1 MAQESDSKRLYRVLE
16 LFVQNGN
23 IDAHT
28 SKLLRIW
35 RWKADSLPSR
45 SCLPPSLLFYQVDT
59 LEWCRERIGELNK
72 LIEEKRHTISGD
84 YQNYPPQNSAFILF
98 NTQIAAHMAVK
109 SHAHHQPYRMA
120 DNYVEAHPLDV
131 VWGNLS
137 MNPYEKKVRTLIGWS
152 ITIAI
157 VVFWTVI
164 VGFVGIVSNV
174 KGLGVKV
181 HWLNW
186 LNNIGV
192 VSGIIQGLLPSESF
206 RLETRESR
214 GNL

>member
-1 MAQESDSKRLYRVLE
+1 
-16 LFVQNGN
+16 
-23 IDAHT
+23 
-28 SKLLRIW
+28 
-35 RWKADSLPSR
+35 
-45 SCLPPSLLFYQVDT
+45 
-59 LEWCRERIGELNK
+59 
-72 LIEEKRHTISGD
+72 
-84 YQNYPPQNSAFILF
+84 
-98 NTQIAAHMAVK
+98 MAVK